1 MGWWFLPNI
10 RNGLVELLHFVVF
23 MDVIVVGVIVSGM
36 VVGGG
41 VGVGCSCASKS
52 LKFQINMFIFC
63 EVRYDLGVNSQLP

>member
-23 MDVIVVGVIVSGM
+23 MDVIVVGVIVSGL

-52 LKFQINMFIFC
+52 
-63 EVRYDLGVNSQLP
+63 